1 MSLKGYAM
9 SLDLISRFWVLCYFP
24 FQVHSVVQFSISLLY
39 KSAVER
45 KRHTVSV
52 IISKLAFLLRI
63 TCFEPELDFSRP
75 QPPDHFIWS
84 PGRCPSLRTL
94 TLHSFVSLTLPK
106 SHLVSESFLGSATL
120 LLDLPPPSLLLSAK
134 YAFKRRK
141 KQQKFALTSFMHT

>member
-9 SLDLISRFWVLCYFP
+9 SLDLISRSWVLCSYFS
-24 FQVHSVVQFSISLLY
+24 FRVHSVVQFSISLLY

-52 IISKLAFLLRI
+52 IISKLTFLLRI

-84 PGRCPSLRTL
+84 PGQCPSLRTL
-94 TLHSFVSLTLPK
+94 TLHSFDSLTLPK
-106 SHLVSESFLGSATL
+106 SHLVSGSFLGSATPL
-120 LLDLPPPSLLLSAK
+120 LYLPLPLFYFLPNMPSKGGKSSKSLP
-134 YAFKRRK
+134 
-141 KQQKFALTSFMHT
+141 